1 MPKLLLKFNMA
12 VIKEIPIQEGVASV
26 SVGRKEDNDI
36 IIDNPAVSSHH
47 ARLVKHGNKFF
58 VEDLNSTNG
67 TFIAGRKILKA
78 EVQHNMQIDIAKHSL
93 VFIDDTPTGAA
104 TEQAPVGTSDQT
116 VVIAST
122 RQKELLEKMSA
133 PEAYAPPKIEKVGCL
148 RVVDG
153 IVDKTE
159 IEISGLVTYIGTD
172 DAAVIKFQPAGGIFG
187 GGAPKIAGLINK
199 RPDGYIFKALKEGF
213 PKVNGQPVKDH
224 VILQDGNVIEVGKT
238 KMVFFFKDKI

>member
-12 VIKEIPIQEGVASV
+12 VIKEIPIQEGVV
-26 SVGRKEDNDI
+26 SISIGRKEDNDI
-36 IIDNPAVSSHH
+36 IIDNPAVSGHH

-58 VEDLNSTNG
+58 IEDLNSTNG

-78 EVQHNMQIDIAKHSL
+78 EVQHKMQIDIAKHSI
-93 VFIDDTPTGAA
+93 VFIDDTPAETTPAN
-104 TEQAPVGTSDQT
+104 TPVVSSDQT
-116 VVIAST
+116 VVIGAT
-122 RQKELLEKMSA
+122 QQKELLENIA
-133 PEAYAPPKIEKVGCL
+133 TTQPYTLPKLEKVGCL

-153 IVDKTE
+153 VVDKME
-159 IEISGLVTYIGTD
+159 IEIYGLVTYIGTE
-172 DAAVIKFQPAGGIFG
+172 DAAAIKFQPAGGIFG

-213 PKVNGQPVKDH
+213 PKVNGQPLKDQ
-224 VILQDGNVIEVGKT
+224 VNLQDGNVIEVGKT